1 MAIADRL
8 HKIAVEL
15 NATNNAVTDEE
26 TKEVTIPSLPRK
38 GGTIVDEMLNII
50 YAADAENYS
59 SAGIATIED
68 AVLPLVE
75 ALTGTD

>member
-8 HKIAVEL
+8 HAIAVSL
-15 NATNNAVTDEE
+15 NTTNNAVTDQE
-26 TKEVTIPSLPRK
+26 TEEVTIPPLPRK
-38 GGTIVDEMLNII
+38 GGTIVDEMLNVI

-59 SAGIATIED
+59 SAGISTIED

>member
-8 HKIAVEL
+8 HAIAVSL
-15 NATNNAVTDEE
+15 NTTNNAVTDQE
-26 TKEVTIPSLPRK
+26 TEEVTIPPLPRK
-38 GGTIVDEMLNII
+38 GGTIVDEMLNVI

-59 SAGIATIED
+59 SAGISTIED

-75 ALTGTD
+75 ALTGAD

>member
-8 HKIAVEL
+8 HAIAVSL
-15 NATNNAVTDEE
+15 NTTNNAVTDQE
-26 TKEVTIPSLPRK
+26 TEEVTIPPLPRK
-38 GGTIVDEMLNII
+38 GGTIVDEMLNVI

-59 SAGIATIED
+59 SAGISTIED

-75 ALTGTD
+75 ALTGE

>member
-8 HKIAVEL
+8 HAIAVSL
-15 NATNNAVTDEE
+15 NATNNAVTDQE
-26 TKEVTIPSLPRK
+26 TEEVTIPPLPRK
-38 GGTIVDEMLNII
+38 GGTIVDEMLNVI

-75 ALTGTD
+75 ALTGSD

>member
-8 HKIAVEL
+8 HAIAVSL
-15 NATNNAVTDEE
+15 NTTNNAVTDQDTE
-26 TKEVTIPSLPRK
+26 EVTIPPLPRK
-38 GGTIVDEMLNII
+38 GGTIVDEMLNVI

-59 SAGIATIED
+59 SAGISTIED

-75 ALTGTD
+75 ALTGD

>member
-26 TKEVTIPSLPRK
+26 EVTTVPSLPRK

-59 SAGIATIED
+59 SAGISTIED

-75 ALTGTD
+75 ALTGAD

>member
-8 HKIAVEL
+8 HAIAVSL
-15 NATNNAVTDEE
+15 NTTNNAVTDQE
-26 TKEVTIPSLPRK
+26 TEEVTIPPLPRK
-38 GGTIVDEMLNII
+38 GGTIVDEMLNVI

-59 SAGIATIED
+59 SAGISTIED

-75 ALTGTD
+75 ALTGD